1 MAEVTVKI
9 WLGPS
14 NQKALRVRKG
24 SNLRSALMEAG
35 FSPYQG
41 RFRQLNCKGLG
52 LCGSCKVLVAEE
64 SQLWERRSC
73 QIQCFNDLEIKLQ

>member
-9 WLGPS
+9 YWD
-14 NQKALRVRKG
+14 AARVAEIRVRRG
-24 SNLRSALMEAG
+24 ATLRSALLEAG

-52 LCGSCKVLVAEE
+52 LCGSCKVLVAEN

-73 QIQCFNDLEIKLQ
+73 QIRCFNDLEIKVQ